1 MTSSFKASGTAWIA
15 LDGAGCYH
23 FCYHIPLC
31 ELNDIAR
38 PDSGAGLGGLHNL
51 GSFAE
56 AGINHQMPSSNVLT
70 KELLISN
77 L

>member
-1 MTSSFKASGTAWIA
+1 
-15 LDGAGCYH
+15 
-23 FCYHIPLC
+23 
-31 ELNDIAR
+31 LNDIAR
-38 PDSGAGLGGLHNL
+38 PTAAQGLGELHNL

-70 KELLISN
+70 KELLKSN